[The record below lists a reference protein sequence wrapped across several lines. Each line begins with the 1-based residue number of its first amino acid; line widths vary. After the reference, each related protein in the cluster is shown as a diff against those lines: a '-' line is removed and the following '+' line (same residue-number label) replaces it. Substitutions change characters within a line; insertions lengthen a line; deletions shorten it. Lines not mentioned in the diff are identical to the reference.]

1 MVQSVTLRNGI
12 TLEYVEQGEPSG
24 FPLVLLHGVTDSW
37 RSFEPVLPHLPT
49 SVRALAVSQRGHGG
63 SSRPEWGYRFA
74 DFSEDVEMFLDALGV
89 RAALIVGHSMG
100 SWVAQR
106 FAIDHPE
113 RTLGVVLMG
122 SSSSLRGAPAVEEL
136 WQTAIAQLTDPVDPA
151 FILEFQK
158 STLARSVPP
167 SFLDMAVRESQ
178 KVPAHVWRATF
189 EQFLQTDFSNELRM
203 ITAPTLIA
211 WGDQDAIFLRAGQE
225 ILLNA
230 IPSSRLIIYS
240 GGGHAFH
247 WEDPAQFSLDLV
259 AFVREVRSH
268 TPFFISTLSS
278 R

>member
-12 TLEYVEQGEPSG
+12 TLEYVAQGDPSG
-24 FPLVLLHGVTDSW
+24 FPLLLLHGVTDSW

-63 SSRPEWGYRFA
+63 SSRLERDYRFV
-74 DFSEDVEMFLDALGV
+74 DFSEDVEMFLDALGIG
-89 RAALIVGHSMG
+89 AALIVGHSMG

-122 SSSSLRGAPAVEEL
+122 SSSSLRGSPVVEDL
-136 WQTAIAQLTDPVDPA
+136 WQSAVAQLTDPVDPD

-158 STLARSVPP
+158 STLVRPIPP
-167 SFLDMAVRESQ
+167 SFLDMVVRESQ

-189 EQFLQTDFSNELRM
+189 EQFLQTDFSNELPI

-211 WGDQDAIFLRAGQE
+211 WGDQDVIFRRAGQE
-225 ILLNA
+225 ILLKS
-230 IPSSRLIIYS
+230 IPSSQLIVYS
-240 GGGHAFH
+240 GGGHTFH
-247 WEDPAQFSLDLV
+247 WEDPERFSLDLV
-259 AFVREVRSH
+259 AFVRERQERH
-268 TPFFISTLSS
+268 GLPNL
-278 R
+278 